1 MDTITSYIKPELLV
15 LVPAL
20 YFIGMVLKSA
30 ERIKDKHIPL
40 ILGACG
46 IVLATAYVLA
56 AALPRAAASIIKA
69 LFTGI
74 TQGILCAGCSVY
86 VNQLF
91 KQQKKDE

>member
-1 MDTITSYIKPELLV
+1 MDTITNYIKPELLI
-15 LVPAL
+15 LIPAL
-20 YFIGMVLKSA
+20 YFIGIMLKSA
-30 ERIKDKHIPL
+30 QDVKDKYIPL

-46 IVLATAYVLA
+46 IVLATTYVLA
-56 AALPRAAASIIKA
+56 TALPLMAASVLKA

-91 KQQKKDE
+91 KQHKKDE

>member
-20 YFIGMVLKSA
+20 YFIGTMLKSA
-30 ERIKDKHIPL
+30 QDVKDKYIPL

-46 IVLATAYVLA
+46 IVLATAYVMA
-56 AALPRAAASIIKA
+56 SALPQAAASVIKA

-91 KQQKKDE
+91 KQHKKDE

>member
-1 MDTITSYIKPELLV
+1 MDTIASYIKPELLV

-20 YFIGMVLKSA
+20 YFVGTMLKSA
-30 ERIKDKHIPL
+30 QDVKDKYIPL

-46 IVLATAYVLA
+46 IVLATAYVTASALPKA
-56 AALPRAAASIIKA
+56 AATVLMA

-86 VNQLF
+86 VHQLI
-91 KQQKKDE
+91 KQHNKNE